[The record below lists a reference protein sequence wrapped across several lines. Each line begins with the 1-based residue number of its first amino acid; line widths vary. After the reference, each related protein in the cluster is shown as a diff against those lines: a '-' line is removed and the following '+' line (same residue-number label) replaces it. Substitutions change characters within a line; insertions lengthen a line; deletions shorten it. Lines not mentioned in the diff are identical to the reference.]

1 MATMKTFLASTAP
14 WSAAILAFLVGAATA
29 AGVIPV
35 VLYNAS
41 KDLTAVLV
49 VLLGL
54 ATVPAGTALGF
65 GLKNKLAHW

>member
-1 MATMKTFLASTAP
+1 MATMKTFIGPWVP
-14 WSAAILAFLVGAATA
+14 WSAAILAFLGGAALA

-49 VLLGL
+49 VLFGL

-65 GLKNKLAHW
+65 GLKNKLANW

>member
-1 MATMKTFLASTAP
+1 M
-14 WSAAILAFLVGAATA
+14 A

-41 KDLTAVLV
+41 KDLTAFLV

-65 GLKNKLAHW
+65 GLKNKLATW